1 MEINKSELMKQAWV
15 AARNF
20 AFMNGGTAKEWFA
33 YALAQRW
40 AFEKKIRAP
49 KEAAPTRVTAE
60 TKVRKIKDWFVGK
73 NFDLQDLSI
82 YNDRKEINTI
92 EETAKAVR
100 VQIVSF
106 ASGSFTTWVPKSCI
120 AA

>member
-1 MEINKSELMKQAWV
+1 MEINKSELMKNAWV
-15 AARNF
+15 VARNK
-20 AFMNGGTAKEWFA
+20 AFMEGGTAKEWFA
-33 YALAQRW
+33 FALAQRW

-49 KEAAPTRVTAE
+49 KEAAPPRVTAE

>member
-1 MEINKSELMKQAWV
+1 VVRIRTCTTLGFRE
-15 AARNF
+15 
-20 AFMNGGTAKEWFA
+20 
-33 YALAQRW
+33 
-40 AFEKKIRAP
+40 KIRQP
-49 KEAAPTRVTAE
+49 KQAAPTRVTAE
-60 TKVRKIKDWFVGK
+60 TKVRKIKDWFVDK

-82 YNDRKEINTI
+82 YQNREEIITI

-100 VQIVSF
+100 VKIVSI